1 MQWENLKNSLEEL
14 QEVSLTTGTGFL
26 EGRREGGWLMPTE
39 PRYDLG
45 GGEMTTDSV
54 LLRQVSGPPFQECIH
69 LPQPPEH
76 WKRCSSPPGL
86 KKMSRDKTPGNLK
99 YKRSDAWSLGN
110 SGVCFAS
117 CQRMEPA
124 FLPAAQTFSKQAT
137 WQKQGH
143 RSRRDL
149 SGRGEIFHTFMG
161 KKMQEKRID
170 YHWQ

>member
-69 LPQPPEH
+69 LPQPPKH
-76 WKRCSSPPGL
+76 
-86 KKMSRDKTPGNLK
+86 
-99 YKRSDAWSLGN
+99 
-110 SGVCFAS
+110 
-117 CQRMEPA
+117 
-124 FLPAAQTFSKQAT
+124 
-137 WQKQGH
+137 
-143 RSRRDL
+143 
-149 SGRGEIFHTFMG
+149 
-161 KKMQEKRID
+161 
-170 YHWQ
+170 